1 MRSLAVDDE
10 GFVLEVIACS
20 VEDAVNAER
29 GGADRLEVI
38 SGVAFG
44 GFTPPLDLV
53 REIQQEV
60 ELPLR
65 VMLRDEVGYGLTD
78 EGAEER
84 LCRVAAD
91 LNIMKV
97 DGVVIGFL
105 RSNEIDA
112 KQTLKILNCAPDLKA
127 TFHHA
132 FEDTSDKPS
141 AIAVLK
147 NIGRIDRLLS
157 HGGTGT
163 PAERVDTLGEY
174 ASAASPE
181 IRILAGG
188 RIDIEMVGLI
198 KKRTPIREFHVGSA
212 ARDEGVV
219 SVSKVRRLS
228 DRVRGEHV

>member
-1 MRSLAVDDE
+1 MRSQAVDDE
-10 GFVLEVIACS
+10 AFVLEVIACS

-38 SGVAFG
+38 SGFEFG

-53 REIQQEV
+53 REIQQKV
-60 ELPLR
+60 QLPLR
-65 VMLRDEVGYGLTD
+65 VMLRDEVGYGLKD
-78 EGAEER
+78 EAAAER
-84 LCRVAAD
+84 LCKMAVE
-91 LNIMKV
+91 LNSMKV
-97 DGVVIGFL
+97 GGLVIGFL
-105 RSNEIDA
+105 RSTAIDVEH
-112 KQTLKILNCAPDLKA
+112 TTKILNCAADLKA

-132 FEDTSDKPS
+132 FEDTIDKQT
-141 AIAVLK
+141 AIAALK
-147 NIGRIDRLLS
+147 NIGQIDRLLS

-163 PAERVDTLGEY
+163 QTERVDNLDEY
-174 ASAASPE
+174 ASAAYPE

-188 RIDIEMVGLI
+188 RIDIEMIGLI